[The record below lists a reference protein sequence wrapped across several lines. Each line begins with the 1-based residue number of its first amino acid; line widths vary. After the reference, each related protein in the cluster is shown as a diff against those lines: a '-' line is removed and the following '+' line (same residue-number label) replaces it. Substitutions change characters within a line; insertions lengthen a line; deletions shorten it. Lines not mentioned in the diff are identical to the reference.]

1 MEWNLIFVIRVSIF
15 EEFYNDL
22 TFDISGCISMEEF
35 QDACQLLSKHIG
47 SNIPPE
53 TVKDMAQSIDIN
65 KDGNIDFNEFLEAF
79 RLVDTQDIKLD
90 GQTSMQN
97 SPAHVA
103 NGENNKV

>member
-1 MEWNLIFVIRVSIF
+1 MILHRVKSNLCNKSFNFS
-15 EEFYNDL
+15 NDL
-22 TFDISGCISMEEF
+22 TVDISGCISMEEF